1 MRPKSFLNQVIK
13 LNFDCLF
20 VGGFYNPASLLRGN
34 GVGSGLTKD
43 LALQAQN
50 SCTEKSRERHSPWEA
65 CNERPLIHHTA
76 SNFSSK

>member
-1 MRPKSFLNQVIK
+1 MDQVIK
-13 LNFDCLF
+13 LNSIVCLS
-20 VGGFYNPASLLRGN
+20 GGVYNPASILRGN